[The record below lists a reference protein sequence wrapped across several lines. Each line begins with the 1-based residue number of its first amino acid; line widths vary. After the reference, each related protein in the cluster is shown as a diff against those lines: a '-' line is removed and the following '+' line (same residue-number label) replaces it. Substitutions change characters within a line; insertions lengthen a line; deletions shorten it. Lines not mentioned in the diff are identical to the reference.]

1 MTKVPGAEVTVRS
14 VSLTVLRIRGYR
26 FYFFSK
32 EEARP
37 HIHVAVRGNE
47 AKFWL
52 VPRVVLAA
60 NRGLRRNELSVAKR
74 LIEDNLDAILAKW
87 QEHLAG

>member
-1 MTKVPGAEVTVRS
+1 MSS
-14 VSLTVLRIRGYR
+14 VSPTVLRIRGYR

-37 HIHVAVRGNE
+37 HVHVAVHGNE

-52 VPRVVLAA
+52 RPVVIVAA
-60 NRGLRRNELSVAKR
+60 NWGLRDHELVVAGR
-74 LIEDNLDAILAKW
+74 MIEEHLDEILAKW

>member
-1 MTKVPGAEVTVRS
+1 MNCAWEVHREL
-14 VSLTVLRIRGYR
+14 VSPTVLRIGPYR

-37 HIHVAVRGNE
+37 HVHVGAHENA

-52 VPRVVLAA
+52 SPVVGLAT
-60 NRGLRRNELSVAKR
+60 NWGLRRNELSVARR
-74 LIEDNLDAILAKW
+74 LIEDHLDEILAKW
-87 QEHLAG
+87 QEHLSG